1 MRGLNGLRFCQV
13 NMAEQDK
20 GVKLLCRRV
29 IMIIGHRIVIVKLGL
44 ESDYKEKDWMDRLE
58 L

>member
-1 MRGLNGLRFCQV
+1 M
-13 NMAEQDK
+13 NMGEQDK
-20 GVKLLCRRV
+20 GVKLLCKRV

-44 ESDYKEKDWMDRLE
+44 ESDYKEKDWMDILE

>member
-20 GVKLLCRRV
+20 GVKLSCKRV
-29 IMIIGHRIVIVKLGL
+29 IIIIGHRIVIVKLGL
-44 ESDYKEKDWMDRLE
+44 ESDYKEKDWMGRLE